1 VNKRTGRKSESLPVG
16 IEKKLWW
23 RLLAPCVELFV
34 KKKKVFSS
42 LLAFARAPIFP
53 FPLRVVGG

>member
-1 VNKRTGRKSESLPVG
+1 MNKRTGRKSESLPVG

-34 KKKKVFSS
+34 KKKKCF
-42 LLAFARAPIFP
+42 LLCLLLLGLPYFLF
-53 FPLRVVGG
+53 L